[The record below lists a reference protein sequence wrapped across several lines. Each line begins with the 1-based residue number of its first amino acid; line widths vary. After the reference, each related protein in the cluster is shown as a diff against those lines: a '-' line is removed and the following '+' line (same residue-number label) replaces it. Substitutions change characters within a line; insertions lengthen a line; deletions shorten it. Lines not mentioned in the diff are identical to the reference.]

1 MRDTPRSQGT
11 AGDARPVLHPFR
23 PGRALAHESGASGSG
38 TPHRSDGRPPH
49 TPRGVRYPGPRGRL
63 GIIPP
68 VPRRPVSPPGAG
80 RPSARRPVQA
90 VLCLLL
96 FALLTWQVATH
107 GALRTL
113 DERWGLALSAGVVP
127 APVAQFF
134 ADLGNTTVA
143 LPVLLAA
150 VAWTLRPAV
159 RAARRARAPGRDA
172 ATGPHGAP
180 GTAEGSPEAGGHG
193 GSARGASGRS
203 GGGPVRWWV
212 PGLAAVCTMLLVPA
226 VVVPVKAW
234 IGRPGPPRMA
244 GAPHDGFFPSGH
256 AATAAVAYGLVA
268 LLLLHTRRRSGGAR
282 RGRARGAVVL
292 AVCVVLLNV
301 GVGVGLVRQG
311 YHWPLDVAA
320 SWCLSGV
327 LLTLWS
333 AGRARWYGAGGVGR
347 S

>member
-1 MRDTPRSQGT
+1 M
-11 AGDARPVLHPFR
+11 
-23 PGRALAHESGASGSG
+23 
-38 TPHRSDGRPPH
+38 
-49 TPRGVRYPGPRGRL
+49 
-63 GIIPP
+63 
-68 VPRRPVSPPGAG
+68 
-80 RPSARRPVQA
+80 
-90 VLCLLL
+90 LCLLL
-96 FALLTWQVATH
+96 FALLTWQVAAH

-113 DERWGLALSAGVVP
+113 DERWGLALSASAAP

-134 ADLGNTTVA
+134 ADLGNATVA

-159 RAARRARAPGRDA
+159 RAARRGRSPGRGTA
-172 ATGPHGAP
+172 AGPHGAQ
-180 GTAEGSPEAGGHG
+180 GTAEGSPEVAGPG
-193 GSARGASGRS
+193 GSARGFWERSGSGR
-203 GGGPVRWWV
+203 VRWWV

-226 VVVPVKAW
+226 VVVPVKVW

-268 LLLLHTRRRSGGAR
+268 LLLLHARRRPGLVR
-282 RGRARGAVVL
+282 RARGPVIL
-292 AVCVVLLNV
+292 AACVALVNV
-301 GVGVGLVRQG
+301 GVGLGLVRQG

-333 AGRARWYGAGGVGR
+333 AGRARWYETGGTGR